1 MNLLADENIDRSVV
15 ARLRQAGHHVL
26 EVSEMEPGIGDSTVL
41 TYANEA
47 RALLLTEDK
56 DFGELVFR
64 QRLIN
69 EGVILTRLAGLA
81 ATAKGELLIK
91 VLKAHE
97 EELRGAFTVV
107 SPGAVRIRRQ

>member
-15 ARLRQAGHHVL
+15 ATLRQAGHQVL
-26 EVSEMEPGIGDSTVL
+26 AVSEMEPGIGDATVL
-41 TYANEA
+41 SRANEA
-47 RALLLTEDK
+47 QALLLTEDT

-64 QRLIN
+64 QRLLH
-69 EGVILTRLAGLA
+69 EGVILMRLAGLA
-81 ATAKGELLIK
+81 AAAKGELLAK